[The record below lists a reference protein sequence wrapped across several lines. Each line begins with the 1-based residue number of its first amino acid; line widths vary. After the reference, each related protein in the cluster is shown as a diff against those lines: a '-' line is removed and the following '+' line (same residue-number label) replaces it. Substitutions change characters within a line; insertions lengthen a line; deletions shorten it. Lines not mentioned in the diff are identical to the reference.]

1 MQYAKFLL
9 RYSQQCSSNCDI
21 FPLISAT
28 QGMYVS
34 SHILFTTMIPETN
47 ARITQG
53 PDQCKHP
60 TSSPLLIPAVNS
72 VSYTTSV
79 SAVQLSVLC
88 FVVQNSTTPKKEHQM
103 VGHGWGIITRMCVN
117 RLRWQMWTRSSRG
130 NSRRMC
136 LRAQSCKRLL
146 FIYGICNSIVHV
158 EL

>member
-1 MQYAKFLL
+1 MQYVLLFLL
-9 RYSQQCSSNCDI
+9 RFSQQFSSNYDS
-21 FPLISAT
+21 LISAT

-34 SHILFTTMIPETN
+34 SHILLSMSETN

-60 TSSPLLIPAVNS
+60 TSSPLLTPAVNS
-72 VSYTTSV
+72 VSYTTLV

-130 NSRRMC
+130 NSRHMC
-136 LRAQSCKRLL
+136 LRARSCERLL
-146 FIYGICNSIVHV
+146 FIYGLCNSIVHV